1 MPYVIAEPCIDVKNG
16 ACVEVCPVDCI
27 HTTPEDRQHY
37 IDPDVCIE
45 CEQCVLVCPV
55 EAVFLDRELPPQ
67 WAQYVETNAAF
78 FQRRKQATTA
88 VSAERA
94 HSIIL
99 AAQTKA
105 TELGAAVSVAVV
117 DRDGK
122 VIAEESMPSADPGSA
137 DDARLRAAATAS
149 AFDVPAEDRTS
160 VLIASGP
167 KGSYVQTL
175 GRLKTQS
182 GTLPIVDGV
191 NFIGAIGVAGGSD
204 QQNHEACRVGLTGH

>member
-1 MPYVIAEPCIDVKNG
+1 VKNG

-67 WAQYVETNAAF
+67 WEQYSEINAAF
-78 FQRRKQATTA
+78 FQRRKQAVTA
-88 VSAERA
+88 VSTERA
-94 HSIIL
+94 HSIIH
-99 AAQTKA
+99 AVHAKA

-117 DRDGK
+117 DRDGH
-122 VIAEESMPSADPGSA
+122 VIAEDSMPYADAASV
-137 DDARLRAAATAS
+137 DEARRRASATAS
-149 AFDVPAEDRTS
+149 AFAVPAEDRSS

-175 GRLKTQS
+175 GKLQTQS
-182 GTLPIVDGV
+182 GALPIVDGV
-191 NFIGAIGVAGGSD
+191 NLIGALGVAGGSD